1 MTGPVDLAAA
11 VRTALWAADGDPDRA
26 AAQQRYMRSTLPF
39 HGLAVPAVR
48 VIVRGVV
55 REHPTPGYDEWHAAI
70 RDLWDTAEVREDR
83 YAALGVAR
91 SVPAH
96 ARAAES
102 LDLYRH
108 LVVTG
113 AWWDLVDETAAHL
126 VGAVLRAHPGTAD
139 TLRRWATE
147 DDRWLRR
154 TAILAQLRSRA
165 ATDRRLLTDV
175 IDPNVSHPDFFV
187 RKAIGWALRQYSRVD
202 DDAAAWVRETV
213 EGYGSRLSPLSRREA
228 LR

>member
-1 MTGPVDLAAA
+1 MTGDVDLATA
-11 VRTALWAADGDPDRA
+11 VRSVLRSAPGDADRA
-26 AAQQRYMRSTLPF
+26 AAQQRYMRSSLPF
-39 HGLAVPAVR
+39 HGLAVPTVR
-48 VIVRGVV
+48 ALVRGVT
-55 REHPTPGYDEWHAAI
+55 RELPRPGYAEWHSAV
-70 RDLWDTAEVREDR
+70 RTLWDTAELREER

-96 ARAAES
+96 ARAEQS
-102 LDLYRH
+102 LPLYRH

-126 VGAVLRAHPGTAD
+126 VGAVLRAHPATAD
-139 TLRRWATE
+139 TLRRWACE

-165 ATDRRLLTDV
+165 ATDRGLLTDV
-175 IDPNVSHPDFFV
+175 IEPSLGHPDFFV
-187 RKAIGWALRQYSRVD
+187 RKAIGWSLRQYAHVD
-202 DDAAAWVRETV
+202 DDAAAWVRAVV
-213 EGYGSRLSPLSRREA
+213 EGYGDRLSPLSRREA